1 MISIVVADDQEL
13 LRESLKIII
22 DSNENCKVVG
32 LAKDGEEAVC
42 LTQKLNP
49 DLVLLDIRMPK
60 INGIECTKII
70 KEYNNTIKV
79 LILTTFD
86 DDEYIYDSLRY
97 GADGFL
103 LKGVSRDELIN
114 SIITVYN
121 GGSTMDPQTAK
132 KAISI
137 FRKMTNI
144 FPGPN
149 NLENTE
155 GDSGL
160 TELELRII
168 QLIGKGL
175 SNKEIGSIC
184 CLSEGTVRNYISN
197 ILKKLDLKNRTQIA
211 IFAIQ
216 SGIMIHNYGN

>member
-32 LAKDGEEAVC
+32 LAKDGEEAIC

-70 KEYNNTIKV
+70 KEYNSTIKV

-103 LKGVSRDELIN
+103 LKGISRDELIN

-132 KAISI
+132 KAINL

-144 FPGPN
+144 FPGPS
-149 NLENTE
+149 NLENAE

-168 QLIGKGL
+168 QLIGKGF
-175 SNKEIGSIC
+175 SNKEIGSTC

-197 ILKKLDLKNRTQIA
+197 ILKKLDLRNRTQIA

>member
-22 DSNENCKVVG
+22 DSNTNCKVVG
-32 LAKDGEEAVC
+32 LAKDGEEAVS
-42 LTQKLNP
+42 LVKKMNP
-49 DLVLLDIRMPK
+49 DVVLLDIRMPK

-70 KEYNNTIKV
+70 KEYNNNIKV

-103 LKGVSRDELIN
+103 LKGISRDELIN

-132 KAISI
+132 KALNL
-137 FRKMTNI
+137 FRKMTDI
-144 FPGPN
+144 FPGPSA
-149 NLENTE
+149 LENAE
-155 GDSGL
+155 EDSGL

-168 QLIGKGL
+168 QLIGRGF
-175 SNKEIGSIC
+175 SNKEIGNAC

-211 IFAIQ
+211 IFAIR